1 MSQTEEYMD
10 DSGVRQDVDH
20 ERWMAEA
27 QAMVSASFAWLI
39 VAVVVVPFL
48 WEKLIFYSFIFI
60 YFMLFY
66 S

>member
-10 DSGVRQDVDH
+10 ASGVRQDADH

-39 VAVVVVPFL
+39 VAVVVPFL
-48 WEKLIFYSFIFI
+48 WEKLIFYSSIFI